1 MVNMCCN
8 ICQSIN
14 HWTTQCPDRTSE
26 EVTYMVDKLTLHNPT
41 DLALQTL
48 LSETWCCVV
57 LDTGTSGTV
66 CRVAWFQEYL
76 DSLSANEIADV
87 IYFTSIKLF
96 KIWQLKRSK
105 VLKSC
110 SHPCKLWTSQV
121 CHQNRHCRSQYTTI
135 IVTFHEK
142 KQQMQLKFDSDTI
155 IFNDLEHPTVYMLYQ
170 PHPPNS

>member
-1 MVNMCCN
+1 MLQHLPKYKSLDDSVPWQDLRRSHLRGRQTYTTESHWSCPTNSLIWNMVLC
-8 ICQSIN
+8 
-14 HWTTQCPDRTSE
+14 SE
-26 EVTYMVDKLTLHNPT
+26 
-41 DLALQTL
+41 
-48 LSETWCCVV
+48 
-57 LDTGTSGTV
+57 TGTSGTV

-110 SHPCKLWTSQV
+110 SHPSKLWTSQV
-121 CHQNRHCRSQYTTI
+121 CHQNRHRRSQYTTF

-142 KQQMQLKFDSDTI
+142 KQVQLKFDSGTI